1 MKKYLLPAIIT
12 ILFAIVYGYCFD
24 SKLDINGDNA
34 TYIKLAENMSA
45 GLGYSIEDVNGIHP
59 ASHFPPGYSA
69 ILSVFV
75 SLGINDLIFFKVLN
89 GLFLLASLL
98 ILYVV
103 VGKLTEN
110 RALGFASVALA
121 VFSPKLINFS
131 FMAMSEMS
139 YMFLTIVVIW
149 ALYHYSQKSN
159 FLRSPYFYIAIV
171 AVAASYYIRTVG
183 ASLLFGMLVFY
194 AFRREW
200 RELLVSGAGFVLLIL
215 PWSIRN
221 SMLGIDSRYFGTI
234 MTVNPWRPE
243 EGSISSVGEMISKM
257 IANFDETVI
266 KSFRSLL
273 FPFIDVN
280 FREPSSML
288 MILLGLAILC
298 VVLYGAWR
306 MGKLRFYFLAYI
318 VANIGLFLLWH
329 GGNGNRYVVPLTP
342 VLFACFWVGF
352 YRLVTEISKTKYS
365 PYLLMAMIFPMLSPI
380 KELAE
385 VSREE
390 YPNSFINYF
399 KSVSVLS
406 EKIPARSVVC
416 CRKPELAGFYGKKL
430 FTINYAYSLDTREVI
445 KNLIDNKVDYVILD
459 NLGFS
464 STERYLYPAIE
475 AHQDCFLVALSLKNP
490 DTYVFKFDREK
501 AIEKINRQ

>member
-12 ILFAIVYGYCFD
+12 IIFAIVYGYCFD

-45 GLGYSIEDVNGIHP
+45 GLGYSVEDVNGIHP

-75 SLGINDLIFFKVLN
+75 SLGINNLIFFKVLN
-89 GLFLLASLL
+89 GMFLLASLL
-98 ILYVV
+98 ILFVV
-103 VGKLTEN
+103 VGRLTGN
-110 RALGFASVALA
+110 RALGFASVSLA
-121 VFSPKLINFS
+121 VFSHRVINFG

-139 YMFLTIVVIW
+139 YMLLSVIVIW
-149 ALYHYSQKSN
+149 ALYRYCQKSN
-159 FLRSPYFYIAIV
+159 FLRSPYFYVAIV

-194 AFRREW
+194 ALRREW
-200 RELLVSGAGFVLLIL
+200 KELFVSAGGFVLLIL

-221 SMLGIDSRYFGTI
+221 AMLGIDSRYLGTI

-243 EGSISSVGEMISKM
+243 QGSISSVGEMVGKM
-257 IANFDETVI
+257 ITNFDETVI
-266 KSFRSLL
+266 KGFRSIL

-280 FREPSSML
+280 FRAPSSML
-288 MILLGLAILC
+288 MILLGLVILC

-306 MGKLRFYFLAYI
+306 MGKLRFFFLAYI

-329 GGNGNRYVVPLTP
+329 GGNGDRYVVPLTP

-352 YRLVTEISKTKYS
+352 YRLVTEISKTNYS
-365 PYLLMAMIFPMLSPI
+365 PYFLLMMIVPMFSSVT
-380 KELAE
+380 KLAE

-390 YPNSFINYF
+390 YPDAFINYF

-430 FTINYAYSLDTREVI
+430 FTVNYAYSLDPKEVL
-445 KNLIDNKVDYVILD
+445 KNLIDSKVDYVILD
-459 NLGFS
+459 NLGYS
-464 STERYLYPAIE
+464 STPRYLYPAIE
-475 AHQDCFLVALSLKNP
+475 AYQECFIVALALKNP

-501 AIEKINRQ
+501 AIEEVNCQ